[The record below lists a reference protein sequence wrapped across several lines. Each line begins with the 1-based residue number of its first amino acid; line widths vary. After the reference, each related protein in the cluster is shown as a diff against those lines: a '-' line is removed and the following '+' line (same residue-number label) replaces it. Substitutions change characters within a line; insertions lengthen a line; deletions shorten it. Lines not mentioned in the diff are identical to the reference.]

1 MRGDRSLAAVA
12 LLIAASAGV
21 SSCGGEGARPKMAI
35 EFERKELL
43 AEATQIAIYFYT
55 GEITCEAIRASLP
68 HPPSVLGPY
77 VADIDEEGRTQG
89 ISFPLDG
96 VPVDTYVVFV
106 DAIDA
111 SGTVVGSGCA
121 PGQQV
126 FEGEVSRIRVKIS

>member
-12 LLIAASAGV
+12 ILIACSAV
-21 SSCGGEGARPKMAI
+21 SACGEGAAPPTVAI
-35 EFERKELL
+35 ELERKELL